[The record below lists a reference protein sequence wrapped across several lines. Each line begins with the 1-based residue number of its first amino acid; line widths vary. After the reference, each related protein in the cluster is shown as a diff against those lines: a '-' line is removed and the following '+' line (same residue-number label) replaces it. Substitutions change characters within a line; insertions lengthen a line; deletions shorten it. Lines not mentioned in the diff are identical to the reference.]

1 MAYRPGWVDHLIGWH
16 VYPLGFVGAPARLE
30 SQEVSHRL
38 AHLGAWLDHAV
49 ALGCSS
55 LALGPVFSSASHGYD
70 TLDYFTI
77 DPRLGD
83 DDDFDHLLQA
93 AHARGLSVLLD
104 GVFNHVSRR
113 NRIVQDAQSAGPD
126 SDAGRMVRWCAGRL
140 DVFEGHSDLV
150 ALNHDNPAVR
160 EHVTRIMN
168 YWCGRGVDGWR
179 LDAAYS
185 VNPEFWAAVLP
196 SVREKYPDVWI
207 FGEVIHGDYASI
219 VRASGMDS
227 VTQYELWKGI
237 WSSIESR
244 NFFELDHALGRHNEF
259 SDAFTPMTFVG
270 NHDVTRIA
278 SRVGQDGAVLA
289 TAILATIG
297 GIPLIYY
304 GDELAYRGVKEERFG
319 GDDDIRPVFPASPA
333 DLSNLGADTLRAH
346 QSLLGLRRRHPWLV
360 DARTESLDLT
370 NERYVYRTGVP
381 GSNLLSSNLMCAM
394 AARFSSGKP
403 VRSFGLAEPDPCDR
417 HRPGQSPPKRSRV

>member
-304 GDELAYRGVKEERFG
+304 GDELASRGVKEERFG

-381 GSNLLSSNLMCAM
+381 GVEPLIVELDVRDGCSVLIREAGQVVW
-394 AARFSSGKP
+394 SSG
-403 VRSFGLAEPDPCDR
+403 A
-417 HRPGQSPPKRSRV
+417 

>member
-259 SDAFTPMTFVG
+259 SDVFTPVTFVG

-346 QSLLGLRRRHPWLV
+346 QNLLGLRRRHPWLV

-381 GSNLLSSNLMCAM
+381 GVEPLVVELDVRDGCSVLIREAGQVIW
-394 AARFSSGKP
+394 SSG
-403 VRSFGLAEPDPCDR
+403 A
-417 HRPGQSPPKRSRV
+417 SPL

>member
-16 VYPLGFVGAPARLE
+16 VYPLGFVGASARLE

-38 AHLGAWLDHAV
+38 AHLEAWLDHAV
-49 ALGCSS
+49 ALGCSG

-126 SDAGRMVRWCAGRL
+126 SDAGRMVRWCAGHL

-196 SVREKYPDVWI
+196 PVREKHPDVWI
-207 FGEVIHGDYASI
+207 FGEVIHGDYAGI

-381 GSNLLSSNLMCAM
+381 GVEPLIVELDVRDGCSVLIREAGQVVW
-394 AARFSSGKP
+394 SSG
-403 VRSFGLAEPDPCDR
+403 A
-417 HRPGQSPPKRSRV
+417 

>member
-126 SDAGRMVRWCAGRL
+126 SDAGRMVRSCAGRL

-196 SVREKYPDVWI
+196 PVREKHPDVWI
-207 FGEVIHGDYASI
+207 FGEVIHGDYAGI

-304 GDELAYRGVKEERFG
+304 GDELASRGVKEERFG

-381 GSNLLSSNLMCAM
+381 GVEPLIVELDVRDGCSVLIREAGQVVW
-394 AARFSSGKP
+394 SSG
-403 VRSFGLAEPDPCDR
+403 A
-417 HRPGQSPPKRSRV
+417 

>member
-333 DLSNLGADTLRAH
+333 DLSNFGADTLRAH

-381 GSNLLSSNLMCAM
+381 GVEPLIVELDVRDGCSVLI
-394 AARFSSGKP
+394 REVGQVVWSSG
-403 VRSFGLAEPDPCDR
+403 A
-417 HRPGQSPPKRSRV
+417 

>member
-70 TLDYFTI
+70 TLNYFTI

-126 SDAGRMVRWCAGRL
+126 SDAGRMVRWCAGHF

-150 ALNHDNPAVR
+150 TLNHDNPAVR

-381 GSNLLSSNLMCAM
+381 GVEPLIVELDVRDGCSVLIREAGQVVW
-394 AARFSSGKP
+394 SSG
-403 VRSFGLAEPDPCDR
+403 A
-417 HRPGQSPPKRSRV
+417 

>member
-259 SDAFTPMTFVG
+259 SDAFTPMTFVA

-381 GSNLLSSNLMCAM
+381 GVEPLIVELDVRDGCSVLIREAGQVVW
-394 AARFSSGKP
+394 SSG
-403 VRSFGLAEPDPCDR
+403 A
-417 HRPGQSPPKRSRV
+417 

>member
-38 AHLGAWLDHAV
+38 AHLEAWLDHAV
-49 ALGCSS
+49 ALGCSG

-126 SDAGRMVRWCAGRL
+126 SDAGRMVRWCEGHL

-259 SDAFTPMTFVG
+259 SDVFTPVTFVG

-381 GSNLLSSNLMCAM
+381 GVEPLIVELDVRDGCSVLIREAGQVVW
-394 AARFSSGKP
+394 SSG
-403 VRSFGLAEPDPCDR
+403 A
-417 HRPGQSPPKRSRV
+417 

>member
-237 WSSIESR
+237 WFSIESR

-381 GSNLLSSNLMCAM
+381 GVEPLIVELDVRDGCSVLIREAGQVVW
-394 AARFSSGKP
+394 SSG
-403 VRSFGLAEPDPCDR
+403 A
-417 HRPGQSPPKRSRV
+417 

>member
-304 GDELAYRGVKEERFG
+304 GDELASRGVKEERFG

-346 QSLLGLRRRHPWLV
+346 QNLLGLRRRHPWLV

-381 GSNLLSSNLMCAM
+381 GVEPLIVELDVRDGCSVLIREAGQVIW
-394 AARFSSGKP
+394 SSG
-403 VRSFGLAEPDPCDR
+403 A
-417 HRPGQSPPKRSRV
+417 SPL

>member
-196 SVREKYPDVWI
+196 PVREKHPDVWI

-381 GSNLLSSNLMCAM
+381 GVEPLIVELDVRDGCSVLIREAGQVVW
-394 AARFSSGKP
+394 SSG
-403 VRSFGLAEPDPCDR
+403 A
-417 HRPGQSPPKRSRV
+417 

>member
-381 GSNLLSSNLMCAM
+381 GVESLIVELDVRDGCSVLIREAGQVVW
-394 AARFSSGKP
+394 SSG
-403 VRSFGLAEPDPCDR
+403 A
-417 HRPGQSPPKRSRV
+417 

>member
-38 AHLGAWLDHAV
+38 AHLEAWLDHAV
-49 ALGCSS
+49 ALGCSG

-160 EHVTRIMN
+160 EHVTRIIN

-381 GSNLLSSNLMCAM
+381 GVEPLIVELDVRDGCSVLIREAGQVVW
-394 AARFSSGKP
+394 SSG
-403 VRSFGLAEPDPCDR
+403 A
-417 HRPGQSPPKRSRV
+417 

>member
-126 SDAGRMVRWCAGRL
+126 SDAGRMVRWCEGHL

-259 SDAFTPMTFVG
+259 SDVFTPVTFVG

-304 GDELAYRGVKEERFG
+304 GDELASRGVKEERFG

-346 QSLLGLRRRHPWLV
+346 QNLLGLRRRHPWLV

-381 GSNLLSSNLMCAM
+381 GVEPLVVELDVRDGCSVLIREAGQVIW
-394 AARFSSGKP
+394 SSG
-403 VRSFGLAEPDPCDR
+403 A
-417 HRPGQSPPKRSRV
+417 SPL

>member
-126 SDAGRMVRWCAGRL
+126 SDAGRMVRWCEGHL

-207 FGEVIHGDYASI
+207 FGEVIHGDYAGI

-259 SDAFTPMTFVG
+259 SDVFTPVTFVG

-304 GDELAYRGVKEERFG
+304 GDELASRGVKEERFG

-346 QSLLGLRRRHPWLV
+346 QNLLGLRRRHPWLV

-381 GSNLLSSNLMCAM
+381 GVEPLIVELDVRDGCSVLIREAGQVIW
-394 AARFSSGKP
+394 SSG
-403 VRSFGLAEPDPCDR
+403 A
-417 HRPGQSPPKRSRV
+417 SPL

>member
-1 MAYRPGWVDHLIGWH
+1 M
-16 VYPLGFVGAPARLE
+16 
-30 SQEVSHRL
+30 SHRL
-38 AHLGAWLDHAV
+38 AHLEAWLDHAV
-49 ALGCSS
+49 ALGCSG

-126 SDAGRMVRWCAGRL
+126 SDAGRMVRWCEGHL

-381 GSNLLSSNLMCAM
+381 GVEPLIVELDVRDGCSVLIREAGQVVW
-394 AARFSSGKP
+394 SSG
-403 VRSFGLAEPDPCDR
+403 A
-417 HRPGQSPPKRSRV
+417 

>member
-16 VYPLGFVGAPARLE
+16 VYPLGFVGASTRLE

-38 AHLGAWLDHAV
+38 AHLEAWLDHAV
-49 ALGCSS
+49 ALGCSG

-196 SVREKYPDVWI
+196 PVREKHPDVWI
-207 FGEVIHGDYASI
+207 FGEVIHGDYAGI

-381 GSNLLSSNLMCAM
+381 GVEPLIVELDVRDGCSVLIREAGQVVW
-394 AARFSSGKP
+394 SSG
-403 VRSFGLAEPDPCDR
+403 A
-417 HRPGQSPPKRSRV
+417 

>member
-16 VYPLGFVGAPARLE
+16 VYPLGFVGAPTRLE

-38 AHLGAWLDHAV
+38 AHLEAWLDHAV
-49 ALGCSS
+49 ALGCSG

-381 GSNLLSSNLMCAM
+381 GVEPLIVELDVRDGCSVLIREAGQVVW
-394 AARFSSGKP
+394 SSG
-403 VRSFGLAEPDPCDR
+403 A
-417 HRPGQSPPKRSRV
+417 

>member
-196 SVREKYPDVWI
+196 PVREKYPDVWI

-381 GSNLLSSNLMCAM
+381 GVEPLIVELDVRDGCSVLIREAGQVVW
-394 AARFSSGKP
+394 SSG
-403 VRSFGLAEPDPCDR
+403 A
-417 HRPGQSPPKRSRV
+417 

>member
-126 SDAGRMVRWCAGRL
+126 SDAGRMVRWCAVRL

-237 WSSIESR
+237 WSSIGSR

-381 GSNLLSSNLMCAM
+381 GVEPLIVELDVRDGCSVLIREAGQVVW
-394 AARFSSGKP
+394 SSG
-403 VRSFGLAEPDPCDR
+403 A
-417 HRPGQSPPKRSRV
+417 

>member
-185 VNPEFWAAVLP
+185 VNPEFWAAVLS

-381 GSNLLSSNLMCAM
+381 GVEPLIVELDVRDGCSVLIREAGQVVW
-394 AARFSSGKP
+394 SSG
-403 VRSFGLAEPDPCDR
+403 A
-417 HRPGQSPPKRSRV
+417 

>member
-1 MAYRPGWVDHLIGWH
+1 MAHRPGWVDHLIGWH

-207 FGEVIHGDYASI
+207 FGEVIHGDYAGI

-381 GSNLLSSNLMCAM
+381 GVEPLIVELDVRDGCSVLIREAGQVVW
-394 AARFSSGKP
+394 SSG
-403 VRSFGLAEPDPCDR
+403 A
-417 HRPGQSPPKRSRV
+417 

>member
-1 MAYRPGWVDHLIGWH
+1 
-16 VYPLGFVGAPARLE
+16 
-30 SQEVSHRL
+30 
-38 AHLGAWLDHAV
+38 V

-244 NFFELDHALGRHNEF
+244 NFFELVHALGRHNEF

-381 GSNLLSSNLMCAM
+381 GVEPLIVELDVRDGCSVLIREAGQVVW
-394 AARFSSGKP
+394 SSG
-403 VRSFGLAEPDPCDR
+403 A
-417 HRPGQSPPKRSRV
+417 

>member
-16 VYPLGFVGAPARLE
+16 VYPLGFVGASTRLE

-38 AHLGAWLDHAV
+38 AHLEAWLDHAV
-49 ALGCSS
+49 ALGCSG

-196 SVREKYPDVWI
+196 PVREKHPDVWI

-381 GSNLLSSNLMCAM
+381 GVEPLIVELDVRDGCSVLI
-394 AARFSSGKP
+394 REVGQVVWSSG
-403 VRSFGLAEPDPCDR
+403 A
-417 HRPGQSPPKRSRV
+417 

>member
-38 AHLGAWLDHAV
+38 AHLEAWLDHAV
-49 ALGCSS
+49 ALGCSG

-93 AHARGLSVLLD
+93 AYARGLSVLLD

-196 SVREKYPDVWI
+196 PVREKHPDVWI
-207 FGEVIHGDYASI
+207 FGEVIHGDYAGI

-304 GDELAYRGVKEERFG
+304 GDELASRGVKEERFG

-346 QSLLGLRRRHPWLV
+346 QNLLGLRRRHPWLV

-381 GSNLLSSNLMCAM
+381 GVEPLIVELDVRDGCSVLIREAGQVVW
-394 AARFSSGKP
+394 SSG
-403 VRSFGLAEPDPCDR
+403 A
-417 HRPGQSPPKRSRV
+417 

>member
-219 VRASGMDS
+219 VRASGMYS

-381 GSNLLSSNLMCAM
+381 GVEPLIVELDVRDGCSVLI
-394 AARFSSGKP
+394 REVGQVVWSSG
-403 VRSFGLAEPDPCDR
+403 A
-417 HRPGQSPPKRSRV
+417 

>member
-196 SVREKYPDVWI
+196 PVREKRPDVWI

-259 SDAFTPMTFVG
+259 SDVFTPVTFVG

-381 GSNLLSSNLMCAM
+381 GVEPLIVELDVRDGCSVLIREAGQVVW
-394 AARFSSGKP
+394 SSG
-403 VRSFGLAEPDPCDR
+403 A
-417 HRPGQSPPKRSRV
+417 

>member
-196 SVREKYPDVWI
+196 PVREKHPDVWI
-207 FGEVIHGDYASI
+207 FGEVIHGDYAGI

-259 SDAFTPMTFVG
+259 SDVFTPVTFVG

-381 GSNLLSSNLMCAM
+381 GVEPLIVELDVRDGCSVLIREAGQVVW
-394 AARFSSGKP
+394 SSG
-403 VRSFGLAEPDPCDR
+403 A
-417 HRPGQSPPKRSRV
+417 

>member
-278 SRVGQDGAVLA
+278 SRVGQGTGRRSSRNRD
-289 TAILATIG
+289 TRG

-381 GSNLLSSNLMCAM
+381 GVEPLIVELDVRDGCSVLIREAGQVVW
-394 AARFSSGKP
+394 SSG
-403 VRSFGLAEPDPCDR
+403 A
-417 HRPGQSPPKRSRV
+417 

>member
-30 SQEVSHRL
+30 SQEVSHSL

-381 GSNLLSSNLMCAM
+381 GVEPLIVELDVRDGCSVLIREAGQVVW
-394 AARFSSGKP
+394 SSG
-403 VRSFGLAEPDPCDR
+403 A
-417 HRPGQSPPKRSRV
+417 

>member
-1 MAYRPGWVDHLIGWH
+1 M
-16 VYPLGFVGAPARLE
+16 
-30 SQEVSHRL
+30 SHRL

-126 SDAGRMVRWCAGRL
+126 SDAGRMVRSCAGRL

-381 GSNLLSSNLMCAM
+381 GVEPLIVELDVRDGCSVLIREADQVVW
-394 AARFSSGKP
+394 SSG
-403 VRSFGLAEPDPCDR
+403 A
-417 HRPGQSPPKRSRV
+417 

>member
-126 SDAGRMVRWCAGRL
+126 SDAGRMVRWCAVRL

-381 GSNLLSSNLMCAM
+381 GVEPLIVELDVRDGCSVLIREAGQVVW
-394 AARFSSGKP
+394 SSG
-403 VRSFGLAEPDPCDR
+403 A
-417 HRPGQSPPKRSRV
+417 

>member
-38 AHLGAWLDHAV
+38 AHLEAWLDHAV
-49 ALGCSS
+49 ALGCSG

-93 AHARGLSVLLD
+93 AYARGLSVLLD

-381 GSNLLSSNLMCAM
+381 GVEPLIVELDVRDGCSVLIREAGQVVW
-394 AARFSSGKP
+394 SSG
-403 VRSFGLAEPDPCDR
+403 A
-417 HRPGQSPPKRSRV
+417 

>member
-237 WSSIESR
+237 WSSIGSR

-381 GSNLLSSNLMCAM
+381 GVEPLIVELDVRDGCSVLIREAGQVVW
-394 AARFSSGKP
+394 SSG
-403 VRSFGLAEPDPCDR
+403 A
-417 HRPGQSPPKRSRV
+417 

>member
-126 SDAGRMVRWCAGRL
+126 SDAGRMVHWCAGRL

-381 GSNLLSSNLMCAM
+381 GVEPLIVELDVRDGCSVLIREAGQVVW
-394 AARFSSGKP
+394 SSG
-403 VRSFGLAEPDPCDR
+403 A
-417 HRPGQSPPKRSRV
+417 

>member
-126 SDAGRMVRWCAGRL
+126 SDAGRMVRWCAGHL

-259 SDAFTPMTFVG
+259 SDVFTPVTFVG

-381 GSNLLSSNLMCAM
+381 GVEPLIVELDVRDGCSVLIREAGQVVW
-394 AARFSSGKP
+394 SSG
-403 VRSFGLAEPDPCDR
+403 A
-417 HRPGQSPPKRSRV
+417 

>member
-126 SDAGRMVRWCAGRL
+126 SDAGRMVRSCAGRL

-259 SDAFTPMTFVG
+259 SDVFTPVTFVG

-381 GSNLLSSNLMCAM
+381 GVEPLIVELDVRDGCSVLIREAGQVVW
-394 AARFSSGKP
+394 SSG
-403 VRSFGLAEPDPCDR
+403 A
-417 HRPGQSPPKRSRV
+417 

>member
-1 MAYRPGWVDHLIGWH
+1 
-16 VYPLGFVGAPARLE
+16 
-30 SQEVSHRL
+30 VSHRL
-38 AHLGAWLDHAV
+38 AHLEAWLDHAV
-49 ALGCSS
+49 ALGCSG

-126 SDAGRMVRWCAGRL
+126 SDAGRMVRWCEGHL

-196 SVREKYPDVWI
+196 PVREKHPDVWI
-207 FGEVIHGDYASI
+207 FGEVIHGDYAGI

-259 SDAFTPMTFVG
+259 SDVFTPVTFVG

-304 GDELAYRGVKEERFG
+304 GDELASRGVKEERFG

-346 QSLLGLRRRHPWLV
+346 QNLLGLRRRHPWLV

-381 GSNLLSSNLMCAM
+381 GVEPLVVELDVRDGCSVLIREAGQVIW
-394 AARFSSGKP
+394 SSG
-403 VRSFGLAEPDPCDR
+403 A
-417 HRPGQSPPKRSRV
+417 SPL

>member
-126 SDAGRMVRWCAGRL
+126 SDAGRMVRWCARRL

-381 GSNLLSSNLMCAM
+381 GVEPLIVELDVRDGCSVLIREAGQVVW
-394 AARFSSGKP
+394 SSG
-403 VRSFGLAEPDPCDR
+403 A
-417 HRPGQSPPKRSRV
+417 

>member
-185 VNPEFWAAVLP
+185 VDPEFWAAVLP

-381 GSNLLSSNLMCAM
+381 GVEPLIVELDVRDGCSVLIREAGQVVW
-394 AARFSSGKP
+394 SSG
-403 VRSFGLAEPDPCDR
+403 A
-417 HRPGQSPPKRSRV
+417 